1 MQVDLGK
8 NYFELFGLPVSFEI
22 DASSLTERYRDLQRS
37 VHPDRFANASD
48 RDRRLSMQQ
57 ASLVNEAYRALKDP
71 LQRARYL
78 LSLNGVDIHDES
90 NTVMDGMFLM
100 EQMQLREELDAI
112 AGKDE
117 PLSALAGFMASIES
131 RIAER
136 VQKLAGLFSDVNDE
150 NLQQA
155 HGLSLQLQFLY
166 RLREEAES
174 REERLL

>member
-8 NYFELFGLPVSFEI
+8 NYFEIFGLPVSFEVDI
-22 DASSLTERYRDLQRS
+22 SSLTGRYRDLQRS

-57 ASLVNEAYRALKDP
+57 ASLVNEAHRALKDP

-78 LSLNGVDIHDES
+78 LSLNGIDIHDES

-100 EQMQLREELDAI
+100 EQMELREELDAI
-112 AGKDE
+112 TGKAD
-117 PLSALAGFMASIES
+117 PLAALAEFIAGIES

-136 VQKLAGLFSDVNDE
+136 VEKLSNLFAAVNDE
-150 NLQQA
+150 SLQQA
-155 HGLSLQLQFLY
+155 HKLSLQLQFLY

-174 REERLL
+174 REETLF